1 MTVRNIGL
9 AKFSLLILIL
19 NASLVFAQKAES
31 DTSDEGAKAS
41 VAEAA
46 TAEKAP
52 VVDEEYFELIKLFS
66 DTVDQVE
73 RNYVEEISRR
83 ELMEAA
89 IRGVLS
95 KLDQYSDYIA
105 PDDLDSF
112 KTGVENQFGGIG
124 IRVGMTDGKLMII
137 TPLVGTPAYE
147 AGVLADDQILQIG
160 SESTEG
166 MSLEDAIRRMKGPV
180 NTSIDLT
187 VKHAHSGEEETFT
200 LMRQVVNVETV
211 LGDHRNQDDS
221 WDYMYDPDSKIGY
234 IRLTSFSRRTH
245 RDLKVA
251 LDKLVEEG
259 MKSLVLDLRFNP
271 GGLLSSA
278 VEVADLFLKD
288 GIIVSTEGRNTPSR
302 KWSAKERGT
311 FENFKMAVLVN
322 RYSASASEIVA
333 ACLQDHDRAV
343 IVGERTWGK
352 GSVQNIIELE
362 GGRSALKLT
371 TAGYLRPSGKNI
383 HRFEGAGEN
392 DDWGVMPEPDNRV
405 RFTPRELNDLMVF
418 HRDTDIVAKRS
429 AVEDQAA
436 DTSEDQEAD
445 AGDESEGQDANET
458 DANETDESETD
469 ESETDESEDQE
480 DQDDDGADESQG
492 SADFNDRQ
500 LQRAVE
506 ILQDEVAAR

>member
-9 AKFSLLILIL
+9 AKFSLLVLIL

-31 DTSDEGAKAS
+31 DTAEEGAKAS
-41 VAEAA
+41 VAEEA
-46 TAEKAP
+46 TAEEAP

-166 MSLEDAIRRMKGPV
+166 MSLEDAIKRMKGPV

-278 VEVADLFLKD
+278 VEVADLFLKE

-311 FENFKMAVLVN
+311 FDNFKMAVLVN

-405 RFTPRELNDLMVF
+405 RFTPRELNDLMAF

-429 AVEDQAA
+429 AIKDQAA
-436 DTSEDQEAD
+436 DTSEDQ
-445 AGDESEGQDANET
+445 DANEQ
-458 DANETDESETD
+458 DESETDESETD

-480 DQDDDGADESQG
+480 DQEDDEADESQG
-492 SADFNDRQ
+492 SPDFNDRQ

>member
-19 NASLVFAQKAES
+19 NASPVFAQKAELS
-31 DTSDEGAKAS
+31 TAEEGAKAS
-41 VAEAA
+41 VAEEA
-46 TAEKAP
+46 TAEEAP

-166 MSLEDAIRRMKGPV
+166 MSLEDAIKRMKGPV

-187 VKHAHSGEEETFT
+187 VKHAHSDEEETFT

-234 IRLTSFSRRTH
+234 VRLTSFSRRTH

-251 LDKLVEEG
+251 LDKLVKEG

-278 VEVADLFLKD
+278 VEVADMFLNE

-311 FENFKMAVLVN
+311 FDSFTMAVLVN

-405 RFTPRELNDLMVF
+405 RFTPKELNDLMAF

-429 AVEDQAA
+429 ATEDQAA
-436 DTSEDQEAD
+436 DSSEDQDAD
-445 AGDESEGQDANET
+445 KSDESEEQDAEQDESEGDESEQ
-458 DANETDESETD
+458 DESEG
-469 ESETDESEDQE
+469 DESEDRE
-480 DQDDDGADESQG
+480 DPDADEVDKSQG
-492 SADFNDRQ
+492 SPDFNDRQ
-500 LQRAVE
+500 MQRAVE

>member
-31 DTSDEGAKAS
+31 DTAEEGAKAS
-41 VAEAA
+41 VAEEA
-46 TAEKAP
+46 TAEEAP

-166 MSLEDAIRRMKGPV
+166 MSLEDAIKRMKGPV

-278 VEVADLFLKD
+278 VEVADLFLKE

-311 FENFKMAVLVN
+311 FDNFKMAVLVN

-405 RFTPRELNDLMVF
+405 RFTPRELNDLMAF

-429 AVEDQAA
+429 AIKDQAA
-436 DTSEDQEAD
+436 DTSEDQ
-445 AGDESEGQDANET
+445 DANEQ
-458 DANETDESETD
+458 DESETDESETD

-480 DQDDDGADESQG
+480 DQEDDEADESQG
-492 SADFNDRQ
+492 SPDFNDRQ